1 MGIKEH
7 LDFSLRIHF
16 DRVLKSNGFELVNSN
31 IGGMGGIYYFKNNW
45 LNFNLLN
52 DRGIILTSISS
63 IHSKKEFDFNVINV
77 LLKEKTKPLKLVKHD
92 YSTSLNLKQESSL
105 FESNIELLK
114 EMFNKENYK
123 KTEFELNKL
132 QKERA
137 KLRYG

>member
-16 DRVLKSNGFELVNSN
+16 DRVLKSNEFELVNSN

-52 DRGIILTSISS
+52 DRGVILTSISS
-63 IHSKKEFDFNVINV
+63 IHSKKEFDFNVISV
-77 LLKEKTKPLKLVKHD
+77 LLTKKNTPLKLVKQD

-114 EMFNKENYK
+114 EMFNEENYK
-123 KTEFELNKL
+123 KTELELNKF